1 MTGQTARRITLVS
14 HEAPA
19 RDDHASR
26 HLAARGFAL
35 DWTAPCLGGSLP
47 EPDERTAGAIVY
59 GGKYPASE
67 TARHPF
73 LRDEMDWIGRWLDSG
88 KPFLG
93 ICLGAQLLAHH
104 LGAAVGPHPQ
114 GRYEFGF
121 YRLIPT
127 PQGRAVFGAGLRV
140 AQMHYH
146 GFDLPAGATP
156 LARSESYPQ
165 QAFTYGARPCGAT
178 AFGFQFHPEV
188 TAAILTRWHN
198 RPDAPFDV
206 PGAQSRVQQEAAFR
220 RHGPAMSAWF
230 ESLLDGLFKAPAAAR
245 QDSGSEQAA
254 EESV

>member
-1 MTGQTARRITLVS
+1 MSGETARRIVLVS

-35 DWTAPCLGGSLP
+35 DWTAPCLGSGLP
-47 EPDERTAGAIVY
+47 EPDERTAGAMVF
-59 GGKYPASE
+59 GGKYPAYA
-67 TARHPF
+67 TDRHPF

-121 YRLIPT
+121 YDLIPT

-146 GFDLPAGATP
+146 GFELPAGATL
-156 LARSESYPQ
+156 LARSESYPR
-165 QAFTYGARPCGAT
+165 QAFSYGST
-178 AFGFQFHPEV
+178 AFGFQFHPE
-188 TAAILTRWHN
+188 TTRETLTRWHD
-198 RPDAPFDV
+198 RPDAPFDA
-206 PGAQSRVQQEAAFR
+206 PGAQPRAQQEAALAS
-220 RHGPAMSAWF
+220 HGPAMSAWF
-230 ESLLDGLFKAPAAAR
+230 EGFLDGLFGAAL
-245 QDSGSEQAA
+245 EQAA
-254 EESV
+254 E

>member
-1 MTGQTARRITLVS
+1 MAGGKAQRIALVS
-14 HEAPA
+14 HQAPA

-47 EPDERTAGAIVY
+47 EPDARHAGAIVY
-59 GGKYPASE
+59 GGKYPAFE

-114 GRYEFGF
+114 GLYEFGF
-121 YRLIPT
+121 YELMPT
-127 PQGRAVFGAGLRV
+127 PEGRALFPEGLRV
-140 AQMHYH
+140 MHKHYH
-146 GFDLPAGATP
+146 GFDLPAGATS

-165 QAFTYGARPCGAT
+165 QAFSYSAASCGVA
-178 AFGFQFHPEV
+178 AFGFQFHPET
-188 TAAILTRWHN
+188 TAAILTRWHD
-198 RPDAPFDV
+198 RPDAPFDA
-206 PGAQSRVQQEAAFR
+206 PGAQPRAQQETALR

-230 ESLLDGLFKAPAAAR
+230 EDFLDGLFGAR
-245 QDSGSEQAA
+245 QDSDSEQAA
-254 EESV
+254 E

>member
-1 MTGQTARRITLVS
+1 MTGETARRIALVV

-35 DWTAPCLGGSLP
+35 DWTAPALGGSLP
-47 EPDERTAGAIVY
+47 EPDERTAGAIVF
-59 GGKYPASE
+59 GGKYPAFE

-73 LRDEMDWIGRWLDSG
+73 LKAEMDWIGRWLDSG

-121 YRLIPT
+121 YELIPT
-127 PQGRAVFGAGLRV
+127 PQGRAVFGRAVFGAGLRV
-140 AQMHYH
+140 AQMHFH

-156 LARSESYPQ
+156 LARSEGYPQ
-165 QAFTYGARPCGAT
+165 QAFAYGAA
-178 AFGFQFHPEV
+178 AFGFQFHPEA
-188 TAAILTRWHN
+188 TAEILGRWHN
-198 RPDAPFDV
+198 RPDAPFDA
-206 PGAQSRVQQEAAFR
+206 PGAQSRAQQEAAFR

-230 ESLLDGLFKAPAAAR
+230 EGFLDGLFGAPTGAR
-245 QDSGSEQAA
+245 QDSGSQQAA
-254 EESV
+254 E

>member
-1 MTGQTARRITLVS
+1 MAGETARRIALVS
-14 HEAPA
+14 HEAPN

-35 DWTAPCLGGSLP
+35 DWSAPCLGGSLP
-47 EPDERTAGAIVY
+47 EPDARYPGAVVY
-59 GGKYPASE
+59 GGKYPAFE
-67 TARHPF
+67 TTRHPF

-93 ICLGAQLLAHH
+93 ICLGAQILAHH

-121 YRLIPT
+121 YELIPT
-127 PQGRAVFGAGLRV
+127 PQGRSVFGAGLQV
-140 AQMHYH
+140 AQSHYH

-156 LARSESYPQ
+156 LARSESYSQ
-165 QAFTYGARPCGAT
+165 QAFAYGAA

-188 TAAILTRWHN
+188 TAEILTRWHN
-198 RPDAPFDV
+198 GPDAPFGA
-206 PGAQSRVQQEAAFR
+206 PGAQSRVRQEAVFR

-230 ESLLDGLFKAPAAAR
+230 EGFLDGLFRAPAEVR
-245 QDSGSEQAA
+245 QDSGLEQAA
-254 EESV
+254 E